1 MTCAAR
7 LPQRAGPGDHRDRAP
22 VRADSSAAR
31 SSPRRRSTGPG
42 IGTKLVHYINT
53 RDYGA
58 VQGIVTFF
66 ALVVV
71 LVSLLV
77 DIVNALIDP
86 RVRY

>member
-1 MTCAAR
+1 M
-7 LPQRAGPGDHRDRAP
+7 
-22 VRADSSAAR
+22 
-31 SSPRRRSTGPG
+31 
-42 IGTKLVHYINT
+42 HYINN
-53 RDYGA
+53 RDYVA

-71 LVSLLV
+71 LISLMV